1 MKCRG
6 RGRAGARAERRNF
19 CDSQAQRLMAV
30 QMPRQA
36 GTSPTVAQTVQQAL
50 AFHRQGRLP
59 EAERL
64 YRAALAKQP
73 RAFDALHFLGVL
85 KLQQGDAGEA
95 LALLRAAAEAKP
107 DAAEVHPSLGA
118 ALAALE
124 RHEEALAISD
134 GILRAGP
141 DAIDA

>member
-36 GTSPTVAQTVQQAL
+36 GTTPTVAQTVQQAL
-50 AFHRQGRLP
+50 ALRRQGRLA

-64 YRAALAKQP
+64 YRAALAAQP
-73 RAFDALHFLGVL
+73 RQFEALHFLGVL
-85 KLQQGDAGEA
+85 KLQQGDAREA
-95 LALLRAAAEAKP
+95 LALLRPAAEAKP
-107 DAAEVHPSLGA
+107 AAAELHPSLGP
-118 ALAALE
+118 ALAALGPPQ
-124 RHEEALAISD
+124 EAPS
-134 GILRAGP
+134 
-141 DAIDA
+141 

>member
-36 GTSPTVAQTVQQAL
+36 GTTPTVAQTVQQAL
-50 AFHRQGRLP
+50 ALHRQGRLA

-64 YRAALAKQP
+64 YPAALAPQP
-73 RAFDALHFLGVL
+73 RPFEAPQFLGVL
-85 KLQQGDAGEA
+85 KLQQSDSREA
-95 LALLRAAAEAKP
+95 RALLRAAA
-107 DAAEVHPSLGA
+107 AAQ
-118 ALAALE
+118 
-124 RHEEALAISD
+124 
-134 GILRAGP
+134 
-141 DAIDA
+141 